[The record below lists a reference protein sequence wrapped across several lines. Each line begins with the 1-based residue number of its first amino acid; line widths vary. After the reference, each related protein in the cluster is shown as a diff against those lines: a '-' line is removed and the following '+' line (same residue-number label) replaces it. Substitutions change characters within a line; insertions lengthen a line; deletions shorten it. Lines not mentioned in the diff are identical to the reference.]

1 MIFVDSNVPM
11 YLIGAD
17 HPHKHDARRL
27 LEAFVAD
34 RRRLVSSAE
43 VLQEI
48 LHRYRAIDRPSA
60 IQPAVDA
67 LLGVTDEVLPIEARD
82 VLAAKDVLTS
92 RWALSSRDALHV
104 AVMQRHGI
112 DEVLSFDRHFDL
124 VPGVRRHC

>member
-1 MIFVDSNVPM
+1 VIFVDSNVPM

-82 VLAAKDVLTS
+82 VLAAKDVL
-92 RWALSSRDALHV
+92 V